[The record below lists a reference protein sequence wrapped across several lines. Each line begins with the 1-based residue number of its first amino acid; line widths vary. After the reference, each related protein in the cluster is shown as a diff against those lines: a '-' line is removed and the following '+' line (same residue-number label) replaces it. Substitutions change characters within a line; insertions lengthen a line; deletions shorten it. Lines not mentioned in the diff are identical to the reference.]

1 MVYGYARVSTRE
13 QNPDREI
20 IAINRFCDSRG
31 IAKVKVY
38 VDKVTGKS
46 IKRPEYQKI
55 RRKIKAGDSLIMMDM
70 INNLL
75 LEVFAACAEFEME
88 KREKRQREGYE
99 ALKARGEWDKLG
111 RPVKMT
117 QEEFLNKWD
126 QKGKNVTDK
135 EFAESLNISKGTL
148 QSYKKKYLKGKK

>member
-1 MVYGYARVSTRE
+1 
-13 QNPDREI
+13 
-20 IAINRFCDSRG
+20 
-31 IAKVKVY
+31 
-38 VDKVTGKS
+38 
-46 IKRPEYQKI
+46 
-55 RRKIKAGDSLIMMDM
+55 MDM

-126 QKGKNVTDK
+126 QQG
-135 EFAESLNISKGTL
+135 SKRMFRYCFYAGC
-148 QSYKKKYLKGKK
+148 KDAPAK

>member
-1 MVYGYARVSTRE
+1 MRWRIC
-13 QNPDREI
+13 R
-20 IAINRFCDSRG
+20 
-31 IAKVKVY
+31 
-38 VDKVTGKS
+38 
-46 IKRPEYQKI
+46 
-55 RRKIKAGDSLIMMDM
+55 IMMDM

-111 RPVKMT
+111 RSVKMT

-148 QSYKKKYLKGKK
+148 QSYKKKYLKGKISDRKKPLEKEMFQGSLIHNTTSKVKETSNE

>member
-1 MVYGYARVSTRE
+1 MVSANAVVVEARIPPALAVGS
-13 QNPDREI
+13 
-20 IAINRFCDSRG
+20 
-31 IAKVKVY
+31 VK
-38 VDKVTGKS
+38 
-46 IKRPEYQKI
+46 
-55 RRKIKAGDSLIMMDM
+55 MDM

>member
-1 MVYGYARVSTRE
+1 
-13 QNPDREI
+13 
-20 IAINRFCDSRG
+20 
-31 IAKVKVY
+31 
-38 VDKVTGKS
+38 
-46 IKRPEYQKI
+46 
-55 RRKIKAGDSLIMMDM
+55 MDM

-148 QSYKKKYLKGKK
+148 QSYKKKYLKGKISDRKKPLEKEMFQGSLIHNTTSKVKETSNE

>member
-1 MVYGYARVSTRE
+1 MVSDNAVVVEARIPPALAVGS
-13 QNPDREI
+13 
-20 IAINRFCDSRG
+20 
-31 IAKVKVY
+31 VK
-38 VDKVTGKS
+38 
-46 IKRPEYQKI
+46 
-55 RRKIKAGDSLIMMDM
+55 MDM

>member
-1 MVYGYARVSTRE
+1 MQLLFPVLSHYAQKFLFPSDDKIPMHGSPASHYD
-13 QNPDREI
+13 NGSGWLIPD
-20 IAINRFCDSRG
+20 
-31 IAKVKVY
+31 
-38 VDKVTGKS
+38 
-46 IKRPEYQKI
+46 
-55 RRKIKAGDSLIMMDM
+55 
-70 INNLL
+70 LL

-148 QSYKKKYLKGKK
+148 QSYKKKYLKGNYMKI

>member
-1 MVYGYARVSTRE
+1 
-13 QNPDREI
+13 
-20 IAINRFCDSRG
+20 
-31 IAKVKVY
+31 
-38 VDKVTGKS
+38 
-46 IKRPEYQKI
+46 
-55 RRKIKAGDSLIMMDM
+55 
-70 INNLL
+70 
-75 LEVFAACAEFEME
+75 ME

-148 QSYKKKYLKGKK
+148 QSYKKKYLKGKISDRKKPLEKEMFQGSLIHNTTSKVKETSNE

>member
-1 MVYGYARVSTRE
+1 MFLLYHAYIYLELLILTCTIYILAPQLV
-13 QNPDREI
+13 P
-20 IAINRFCDSRG
+20 
-31 IAKVKVY
+31 
-38 VDKVTGKS
+38 
-46 IKRPEYQKI
+46 
-55 RRKIKAGDSLIMMDM
+55 SL
-70 INNLL
+70 
-75 LEVFAACAEFEME
+75 
-88 KREKRQREGYE
+88 RWRQREGYE